1 MSIVDDFLEFNRIS
15 NTYIISRRDISK
27 KLFKGGTCYLGCN
40 PMNIWKFG
48 PGDLIPIFAY
58 DIPIVRQGDYFYI
71 SFPYAKYPNYTSL
84 NIDTQESLLLRS
96 DARRFAIKNSYYR
109 GINNFLYTE
118 QRIPYTDK
126 KTIIIYFGLFVSYKA
141 FTTKASSELNYE
153 DFTIVLDSSITDI
166 AVSSLNSF
174 KTTIFKLMRT
184 KNVNLIYTDNV
195 HQLVF
200 PDSRKLTKI
209 LPDNITEC
217 TLEEYDAHF
226 DRMKIAIKE
235 NFIQPEYFPLI
246 EPGIINSTENVE
258 EETIE
263 DAELVAADT
272 EDFSEVEISDS
283 SLESTGDD
291 EDITSQSEIFTEIGN
306 TLPDGETLITEN
318 MVEAIIDQN
327 PEVYENPEAQI

>member
-1 MSIVDDFLEFNRIS
+1 MSIVGNFLEFNRIS
-15 NTYIISRRDISK
+15 NTDIISRRDFSK
-27 KLFKGGTCYLGCN
+27 RLFQMETYYLGCH

-71 SFPYAKYPNYTSL
+71 SFPYLRYRSETSL
-84 NIDTQESLLLRS
+84 NIATQESLLFRT
-96 DARRFAIKNSYYR
+96 DAKRFSIRDSYYR

-118 QRIPYTDK
+118 QQIPYTNK

-184 KNVNLIYTDNV
+184 KNVNLIYADNV

-200 PDSRKLTKI
+200 PDSRRLTKI
-209 LPDNITEC
+209 FPDDITEC
-217 TLEEYDAHF
+217 TIEEYYAHF

-246 EPGIINSTENVE
+246 EPSIINSTESVE

-272 EDFSEVEISDS
+272 EDSFELESDS

-291 EDITSQSEIFTEIGN
+291 EDITSQSEIFAEIGN

-327 PEVYENPEAQI
+327 TEVYETSTE

>member
-1 MSIVDDFLEFNRIS
+1 MSIVDNFLKFNRIS
-15 NTYIISRRDISK
+15 NTDIINRRDFSK
-27 KLFKGGTCYLGCN
+27 GLFQNGSHYLGCH

-71 SFPYAKYPNYTSL
+71 SFPYLKYGNRTYL
-84 NIDTQESLLLRS
+84 NIDTQQSLLFR
-96 DARRFAIKNSYYR
+96 AYAKRFTINNSYYR

-118 QRIPYTDK
+118 QTIPDTNK
-126 KTIIIYFGLFVSYKA
+126 KTIFIYFGLFVSYKA
-141 FTTKASSELNYE
+141 FTTKASSELDYE
-153 DFTIVLDSSITDI
+153 DFTIVLDSSITNI
-166 AVSSLNSF
+166 AVSPLNSF
-174 KTTIFKLMRT
+174 KATIFKLMRT

-200 PDSRKLTKI
+200 PDSRRLTKI
-209 LPDNITEC
+209 LPDDITEC
-217 TLEEYDAHF
+217 TIEEYDAHF

-246 EPGIINSTENVE
+246 EPSITDSTENVE

-272 EDFSEVEISDS
+272 EAFEDEIS
-283 SLESTGDD
+283 
-291 EDITSQSEIFTEIGN
+291 TE
-306 TLPDGETLITEN
+306 
-318 MVEAIIDQN
+318 
-327 PEVYENPEAQI
+327 